1 MTSRPLMDTPS
12 DQSNDLLFN
21 QSLEKGLNVLRVF
34 SAKRRTMT
42 LAEVAD
48 AAGMTKSSAQRMVY
62 TLEKLG
68 YIRKHAVTR
77 RYQLTPHV
85 MRIGFSYLAA
95 DTLIDVANPFLSE
108 LTNLTGETTNLTE
121 PDEDEMVYVARF
133 VSTKFV
139 PIHMPIGSRIPM
151 YCTGSGRAFLSA
163 LPPDE
168 ARARLERMTRA
179 QHTPRTVTVV
189 DDIAALLADARRDG
203 YATNQEELFIGDMSI
218 AAPVLGSQGSRSRPC
233 TSSRRR
239 AAGRSTTRAAG
250 SRRQSSTARAASAIR
265 SGRWNRFGL
274 RLQRKRASTRGLAA
288 SRAGHTA
295 RGTRGRHPSPPPRFP
310 QSLPP

>member
-1 MTSRPLMDTPS
+1 
-12 DQSNDLLFN
+12 
-21 QSLEKGLNVLRVF
+21 
-34 SAKRRTMT
+34 
-42 LAEVAD
+42 
-48 AAGMTKSSAQRMVY
+48 MVY

-68 YIRKHAVTR
+68 YIRKHPVTR

-85 MRIGFSYLAA
+85 MRIGFNYLAA

-163 LPPDE
+163 LPPAD
-168 ARARLERMTRA
+168 ARARLDGMARPL
-179 QHTPRTVTVV
+179 HTPRTVTALDELV
-189 DDIAALLADARRDG
+189 ALLDSARLEG

-218 AAPVLGSQGSRSRPC
+218 AAPVLGSQAAGGRRARGGADEPLDL
-233 TSSRRR
+233 RRR
-239 AAGRSTTRAAG
+239 APQARAGRNRLRTRHQQFDPDARVARATWQTPRALSQHVGLHDARVPLPISLPAPDACSYAVAGPRGAGLTTASPSSAFSPIPFDLTRCL
-250 SRRQSSTARAASAIR
+250 RSST
-265 SGRWNRFGL
+265 L
-274 RLQRKRASTRGLAA
+274 RTLQV
-288 SRAGHTA
+288 
-295 RGTRGRHPSPPPRFP
+295 
-310 QSLPP
+310 